1 MALHAQTPT
10 PATGDHWAVIDSGK
24 SKHVL
29 LEHIYLANATEDH
42 TAVAGFSGQTSRAT
56 HRGDFTAT
64 VRTATGNLIHI
75 TDVDSALVIPDA
87 IRTLYS
93 VRKSLQS
100 GNTIRFDAN
109 AGLLVKGRPDFFVP
123 FVRDSSTDLF
133 LLPLLVP
140 PTRHNGVYGIY
151 NATTT
156 QRKDPSSINFLKQ
169 AQTTAEKSS
178 AQKQYLTDH
187 HRFGHAQQQRL
198 KDIIMA
204 TSTASRSSANVSSL
218 TQAAPPALH
227 PKAASQIVLLP
238 QHLPTEQWTDH
249 GRTSTATCPAS

>member
-1 MALHAQTPT
+1 MHPAQHTCYMALHAQNPA
-10 PATGDHWAVIDSGK
+10 PATGDHWAVIDSGT

-29 LEHIYLANATEDH
+29 LEHIYLVNATEDH

-64 VRTATGNLIHI
+64 VRTATGKLLHI

-100 GNTIRFDAN
+100 GNTIRFDTN
-109 AGLLVKGRPDFFVP
+109 AGLLVNGQPEFFVP
-123 FVRDSSTDLF
+123 FIRDSSTDLF

-156 QRKDPSSINFLKQ
+156 PQDNPSGINLLKQ

-187 HRFGHAQQQRL
+187 HRLGHVQQQRL
-198 KDIIMA
+198 KDINVEGIK
-204 TSTASRSSANVSSL
+204 SSANASCL
-218 TQAAPPALH
+218 TQAAPPASH
-227 PKAASQIVLLP
+227 PKVANPIVPLP
-238 QHLPTEQWTDH
+238 RHLSTEQ
-249 GRTSTATCPAS
+249 

>member
-1 MALHAQTPT
+1 MHPAQHTCYMALHAQNPA
-10 PATGDHWAVIDSGK
+10 PATGDHWAVIDSGT

-29 LEHIYLANATEDH
+29 LEHIYLVNATEDH

-64 VRTATGNLIHI
+64 VRTATGKLLHI
-75 TDVDSALVIPDA
+75 TDVHSALVIPHA

-100 GNTIRFDAN
+100 GNTIRFDTN
-109 AGLLVKGRPDFFVP
+109 AGLLVNGQPEFFVP
-123 FVRDSSTDLF
+123 FIRDSSTDLF

-156 QRKDPSSINFLKQ
+156 PQDNPSGINLLKQ

-187 HRFGHAQQQRL
+187 HRLGHVQQQRL
-198 KDIIMA
+198 KDINVEGIK
-204 TSTASRSSANVSSL
+204 SSANASCL
-218 TQAAPPALH
+218 TQAAPPASH
-227 PKAASQIVLLP
+227 PKVANPIVPLP
-238 QHLPTEQWTDH
+238 RHLSTEQ
-249 GRTSTATCPAS
+249 